1 MNDQLVAAK
10 QAIAAGQ
17 KGRAVQILREL
28 ANNEPDNVR
37 AWLYLAGLAPH
48 AKGREACLR
57 RAEQIDPNH
66 PLVLKARQWAAGDT
80 GRTETPAPTP
90 SPEPEPIPARIPEPE
105 LPLAAAPAPISF
117 EPEPEISPV
126 GEIAAPEAVALRRPL
141 GRMVWM
147 TAAVVLVCLL
157 LAGGSLAYL
166 TGWPFDPIAVEPAAV
181 DNELAIAATAE
192 PAQAESLAEAT
203 LPPATLDQFNNDGR
217 RLSEP
222 GEAEADGDLP
232 GKSIVADSGERQA
245 WTATPSPTH
254 TPTPTPTFTPT
265 PTIPPTF
272 VSQAANVDAPAF
284 LGLNERWID
293 VNLSTQTLN
302 AFEGNKLVFSTLI
315 SSGLPAYPTVTGQFR
330 IYLEYQIQTMD
341 GRTLGYDYVVEDVP
355 WVMYF
360 FEDYAIHGA
369 YWHNNFGYPMSHGCV
384 NMSVAEA
391 KWIYDW
397 ASIGTLVNVHY

>member
-17 KGRAVQILREL
+17 KGRAVQILRDL
-28 ANNEPDNVR
+28 ANAEPNNVQ

-48 AKGREACLR
+48 ARGREACLR
-57 RAEQIDPNH
+57 RAEQIAPSH
-66 PLVLKARQWAAGDT
+66 PLVRKARQWAVGET
-80 GRTETPAPTP
+80 GRSQT
-90 SPEPEPIPARIPEPE
+90 SPPDAVSIPEPQPTPE
-105 LPLAAAPAPISF
+105 LEPDLPLAAAPPTLPDA
-117 EPEPEISPV
+117 EPAFIPATEPPV
-126 GEIAAPEAVALRRPL
+126 TAAAPQRRSR
-141 GRMVWM
+141 GRIVWV
-147 TAAVVLVCLL
+147 TAAVVLICLL
-157 LAGGSLAYL
+157 LAGGSLVYMNS
-166 TGWPFDPIAVEPAAV
+166 WPLNQVAVEPAAA
-181 DNELAIAATAE
+181 DHDAISAADTDF
-192 PAQAESLAEAT
+192 AQAESLAEVTPVSAT
-203 LPPATLDQFNNDGR
+203 NDQFNNEGR

-222 GEAEADGDLP
+222 GATEADGELA
-232 GKSIVADSGERQA
+232 GKPIVDDSSERLA

-272 VSQAANVDAPAF
+272 VSETDNVVPPAY

-293 VNLSTQTLN
+293 INLSTQTLS
-302 AFEGNKLVFSTLI
+302 AYEGNKLVFSTLI

-369 YWHNNFGYPMSHGCV
+369 YWHNNFGNPMSHGCV

-391 KWIYDW
+391 QWIYAW